1 MLEGTRF
8 CISGMFNFV
17 PLPVIMSPGFW
28 SAAHG
33 PSHFAEIVMAL
44 LTPPSLCE
52 VTFIVAAV
60 REPDYHRLHLHY
72 GRQAFDIARGNY
84 GPPV

>member
-1 MLEGTRF
+1 
-8 CISGMFNFV
+8 MFNFV

-44 LTPPSLCE
+44 LAPPSLCE
-52 VTFIVAAV
+52 VTFIVYADSKLPVITACDV
-60 REPDYHRLHLHY
+60 EGLPPTVQVQSMVITFPDR
-72 GRQAFDIARGNY
+72 
-84 GPPV
+84 

>member
-1 MLEGTRF
+1 
-8 CISGMFNFV
+8 MFNFV

-44 LTPPSLCE
+44 LAPPSLCE
-52 VTFIVAAV
+52 VTFIV
-60 REPDYHRLHLHY
+60 
-72 GRQAFDIARGNY
+72 
-84 GPPV
+84 